1 MVHKKSNLE
10 YNRRMLYK
18 KQIFAFFS
26 VISFLFLSCTD
37 KQTKKE
43 IENHKR
49 AFEFNQYVVQIKK
62 ENDEKLQ
69 NYFDNLTLEQKISQ
83 IFIENLE
90 GNTKFRSYETVGKMN
105 GTNDETP
112 LVAGGYLFF
121 SYNIAQTPEK
131 QKEFAQ
137 SIQNYCDEYN
147 LIYPFLCV
155 DQEGGWV
162 SRLKTLNDKL
172 PSNKE
177 VAQNYSLE
185 QAYQLYKNQANQM
198 KNLGFHMNLAPVIE
212 TETQDN
218 CDFLDGRS
226 FGDYQKVIDYGR
238 ACINA
243 YQNNNISTVVKHFP
257 GNTNTD
263 PHSGLPEITL
273 SENDLNK
280 SIMSFKNILDYNPA
294 AVLMSH
300 ARTLA
305 IDKETPAC
313 LSNKWVTEILR
324 NEFGYEGLI
333 ISDDILMAALSENG
347 FPPQKAV
354 VMAIEAGV
362 DCIMISQK
370 RFASSAQILY
380 DKAQK
385 DSDFLA
391 LLQKASFRVIKYKF
405 NNGLLKL

>member
-1 MVHKKSNLE
+1 
-10 YNRRMLYK
+10 
-18 KQIFAFFS
+18 
-26 VISFLFLSCTD
+26 
-37 KQTKKE
+37 
-43 IENHKR
+43 
-49 AFEFNQYVVQIKK
+49 
-62 ENDEKLQ
+62 
-69 NYFDNLTLEQKISQ
+69 
-83 IFIENLE
+83 
-90 GNTKFRSYETVGKMN
+90 
-105 GTNDETP
+105 
-112 LVAGGYLFF
+112 
-121 SYNIAQTPEK
+121 
-131 QKEFAQ
+131 
-137 SIQNYCDEYN
+137 
-147 LIYPFLCV
+147 
-155 DQEGGWV
+155 
-162 SRLKTLNDKL
+162 
-172 PSNKE
+172 
-177 VAQNYSLE
+177 
-185 QAYQLYKNQANQM
+185 
-198 KNLGFHMNLAPVIE
+198 MNLAPVIE

-273 SENDLNK
+273 SKNELEN
-280 SIMSFKNILDYNPA
+280 SIMSFKYIIDYNPA
-294 AVLMSH
+294 AILMSH

-305 IDKETPAC
+305 IDKQTPAC
-313 LSNKWVTEILR
+313 LSKEWVTDILR

>member
-1 MVHKKSNLE
+1 
-10 YNRRMLYK
+10 MLQK
-18 KQIFAFFS
+18 KQIVTLLSVLSLLFF
-26 VISFLFLSCTD
+26 SCTD

-49 AFEFNQYVVQIKK
+49 ASEFYQYVVQIQK
-62 ENDEKLQ
+62 ENDEKMQ
-69 NYFDNLTLEQKISQ
+69 NYFDSLTLEQKISQ

-90 GNTKFRSYETVGKMN
+90 GCTKFRSYETVGKMN
-105 GTNDETP
+105 GTNDDTP

-137 SIQNYCDEYN
+137 SIQDYCDEYN

-177 VAQNYSLE
+177 VSESYSTE
-185 QAYQLYKNQANQM
+185 QAYQLYKKQAIQM

-212 TETQDN
+212 TETQGN
-218 CDFLDGRS
+218 CNFLDGRS
-226 FGDYQKVIDYGR
+226 YGDYKKVIDYGR

-273 SENDLNK
+273 SKNDLDE
-280 SIMSFKNILDYNPA
+280 SIMSFKNILEYKPD

-313 LSNKWVTEILR
+313 LSKQWVTDILR
-324 NEFGYEGLI
+324 NEFGFDGLVF
-333 ISDDILMAALSENG
+333 SDDILMAALAENG

-370 RFASSAQILY
+370 RFASSARILY
-380 DKAQK
+380 DKAQN
-385 DSDFLA
+385 DSDFLD

-405 NNGLLKL
+405 NNGILKL